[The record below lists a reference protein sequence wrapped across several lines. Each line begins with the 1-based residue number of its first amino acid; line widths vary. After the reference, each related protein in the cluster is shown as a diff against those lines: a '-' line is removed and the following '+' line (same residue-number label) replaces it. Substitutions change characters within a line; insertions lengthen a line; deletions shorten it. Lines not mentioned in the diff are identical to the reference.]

1 MLFTATVTALADI
14 AFFSD
19 LIGQRR
25 FSYTPTANEFSN
37 CLVIQF
43 RFSWSKDAYPDK

>member
-1 MLFTATVTALADI
+1 MLYTATVTALADI

-37 CLVIQF
+37 CLVIHF
-43 RFSWSKDAYPDK
+43 RFSWFKDAYSDK